1 MKANKKVSKLLSPNT
16 KIYLLILGIFTFV
29 IALFN
34 PILGVLA
41 LVVLLFLIYYNWIS
55 NHERSKKW
63 QDYIETLSGDID
75 SAARYAIL
83 NLPFPLTLLNLDGKV
98 TWYNSK
104 FSMLFPDTRLLG
116 KKIDELVSALNLD
129 KLTESDSDYTDVKL
143 GEKYYRIHHNIV
155 EVDKDS
161 KDDRFIVML
170 YWVDITEYN
179 KLKELYNDESAIV
192 AFVQIDNYEDVL
204 KSTKEEKRMFVLA
217 EIDKKVNLWASR
229 MNAVMKKY
237 QKDKYLVILENKFL
251 ENMEAKRFAILDDI
265 REIDLGNKTPV
276 TLSIGVGSTGRN
288 LSKLEEYAFSA
299 LELALSRGGDQAVV
313 RVSGEFEFYGGKTK
327 AVEKRNRVKARVI
340 AHGLRP
346 LIDESPKV
354 LIMGHKYPDMD
365 CFGAAIGVYRAV
377 VNRGKDAYI
386 VLNQV
391 NEAIF
396 SIFELFSDNDD
407 YKFISSDEALE
418 MATDR
423 DLLVVVD
430 THRPSF
436 TECPELL
443 DKTERIVL
451 FDHHRMGTEQI
462 EKVVLRYTEPYAS
475 STCEL
480 VTEILQYIDNKH
492 KIDKI
497 EAEALLAGITV
508 DTKNFSF
515 KTGVRTFEAA
525 SFLRR
530 LGADTTIVKQL
541 FQDDIETFIARSN
554 LVSTAQMYNESIAIA
569 ICPPEIDNPQLV
581 AAQGADELLNI
592 RGIVAS
598 FVIGQKN
605 ENLIFISGRS
615 LGDIN
620 VQLIME
626 KLGGGGHLA
635 VAGAQLSDVTIEE
648 AKEKLVLA
656 INEFFDE
663 EEQK

>member
-1 MKANKKVSKLLSPNT
+1 VKSGKRVSKLLAPNT
-16 KIYLLILGIFTFV
+16 RIYLAIIAIFTLV

-34 PILGVLA
+34 YYLGILA
-41 LVVLLFLIYYNWIS
+41 LIVLLFLIYYNWIS

-63 QDYIETLSGDID
+63 EDYIETLSTEID

-98 TWYNSK
+98 TWYNSS
-104 FSMLFPDTRLLG
+104 FTDLFPDTRLLG
-116 KKIDELVSALNLD
+116 KDIHELVSSFSLER
-129 KLTESDSDYTDVKL
+129 LTSEENGYQDTKL
-143 GEKYYRIHHNIV
+143 GERYYRIYFNIV
-155 EVDKDS
+155 EVNKDS
-161 KDDRFIVML
+161 KDNRYIVML
-170 YWVDITEYN
+170 YWIDITDYT
-179 KLKELYNDESAIV
+179 KLKEMYNDEKTIVAIV
-192 AFVQIDNYEDVL
+192 QVDNYEDVL

-217 EIDKKVNLWASR
+217 EIDRKINLWASR

-237 QKDKYLVILENKFL
+237 QKDRYMLVFENKFL
-251 ENMEAKRFAILDDI
+251 ENLEQKRFAILDDM
-265 REIDLGNKTPV
+265 REIDLGNKAPV
-276 TLSIGVGSTGRN
+276 TLSIGVGSLGRN

-313 RVSGEFEFYGGKTK
+313 RMKGDFKFYGGKTK

-346 LIDESPKV
+346 LIDDSPKV
-354 LIMGHKYPDMD
+354 FIMGHRYPDMD
-365 CFGAAIGVYRAV
+365 CFGAAIGMYRAV

-391 NEAIF
+391 NDAIF
-396 SIFELFSDNDD
+396 SVFEMFADNED
-407 YKFISSDEALE
+407 YKFINDEEAME
-418 MATDR
+418 MITDK

-436 TECPELL
+436 TECPGLL
-443 DKTERIVL
+443 EETDRVVL
-451 FDHHRMGTEQI
+451 IDHHRVGTEQI

-480 VTEILQYIDNKH
+480 VAEILQYIDNKQ

-497 EAEALLAGITV
+497 EAEAMLAGIAV

-515 KTGVRTFEAA
+515 KTGVRTFDAA

-541 FQDDIETFIARSN
+541 FQDDIETFVAKSN
-554 LVSTAQMYNESIAIA
+554 IVSTASMFKDSVAIA
-569 ICPPEIDNPQLV
+569 LCPRDIDNPQLV

-592 RGIVAS
+592 RGITAS
-598 FVIGQKN
+598 FVIGQKD
-605 ENLIFISGRS
+605 EDLIFISGRS

-626 KLGGGGHLA
+626 KLGGGGHLE
-635 VAGAQLSDVTIEE
+635 VAGAQLTGVTIQE
-648 AKEKLVLA
+648 AKEKLEEA
-656 INEFFDE
+656 ITEFFEKE
-663 EEQK
+663 E

>member
-1 MKANKKVSKLLSPNT
+1 MKSGKKVNKLLAPNT
-16 KIYLLILGIFTFV
+16 RIYLTILAIFTFV
-29 IALFN
+29 IALFHLY
-34 PILGVLA
+34 LGIVA
-41 LVVLLFLIYYNWIS
+41 AIVWVFLIYYNWIS

-63 QDYIETLSGDID
+63 EDYIESLSGEID

-98 TWYNSK
+98 TWYNSS
-104 FSMLFPDTRLLG
+104 FTDLFPDTRLLG
-116 KKIDELVSALNLD
+116 KDIHELVSSFSLE
-129 KLTESDSDYTDVKL
+129 KLTSEENGYSDTKL
-143 GEKYYRIHHNIV
+143 GERYYRIFYNIV
-155 EVDKDS
+155 EVNKES
-161 KDDRFIVML
+161 KEDRFIVML
-170 YWVDITEYN
+170 YWVDITEYT
-179 KLKELYNDESAIV
+179 KLKELYSDERSIVAIV
-192 AFVQIDNYEDVL
+192 QVDNYEDVL
-204 KSTKEEKRMFVLA
+204 KGTKEEKRMFVLS
-217 EIDKKVNLWASR
+217 EIDRKVNLWASR

-237 QKDKYLVILENKFL
+237 QKDRYLIIFENKFL
-251 ENMEAKRFAILDDI
+251 ENLEAKRFAILDDI

-276 TLSIGVGSTGRN
+276 TLSIGVGSLGRN

-313 RVSGEFEFYGGKTK
+313 RMKGDFKFYGGKTK

-346 LIDESPKV
+346 LIDDSPKV
-354 LIMGHKYPDMD
+354 FIMGHRYPDMD
-365 CFGAAIGVYRAV
+365 CFGAAIGMYRAV
-377 VNRGKDAYI
+377 VNRGKDTYI

-391 NEAIF
+391 NDAIF
-396 SIFELFSDNDD
+396 SVFEMFADNDE
-407 YKFISSDEALE
+407 YKFIGDEEALE
-418 MATDR
+418 MITDK

-436 TECPELL
+436 TECPALL
-443 DKTERIVL
+443 EKTDRVVL
-451 FDHHRMGTEQI
+451 IDHHRVGTEQI

-480 VTEILQYIDNKH
+480 VAEILQYIDNKQ

-497 EAEALLAGITV
+497 EAEAMLAGIAV

-530 LGADTTIVKQL
+530 LGADTTLVKQL
-541 FQDDIETFIARSN
+541 FQDDIGTFVAKSN
-554 LVSTAQMYNESIAIA
+554 IVSTASMYKDSIAIA
-569 ICPPEIDNPQLV
+569 VCPKELTNPQLV

-592 RGIVAS
+592 RGINAS
-598 FVIGQKN
+598 FVIGQKD
-605 ENLIFISGRS
+605 EDMIFISGRS

-626 KLGGGGHLA
+626 KLGGGGHLE
-635 VAGAQLSDVTIEE
+635 VAGAQLTNVTIEE
-648 AKEKLVLA
+648 AKEKLESV
-656 INEFFDE
+656 IDEFFE
-663 EEQK
+663 EEE

>member
-1 MKANKKVSKLLSPNT
+1 MKSGRKVNKLLAPNT
-16 KIYLLILGIFTFV
+16 RIYLMILAIFALV
-29 IALFN
+29 IALFHVY
-34 PILGVLA
+34 LGIIAAIVWVF
-41 LVVLLFLIYYNWIS
+41 LVYYNWIS

-63 QDYIETLSGDID
+63 EDYIESLSGEID

-98 TWYNSK
+98 TWYNSS
-104 FSMLFPDTRLLG
+104 FTELFPDTRLLG
-116 KKIDELVSALNLD
+116 KDIHDLVSSFSLE
-129 KLTESDSDYTDVKL
+129 KLTSEENGYSDTKL
-143 GEKYYRIHHNIV
+143 GERYYRIFYNIV
-155 EVDKDS
+155 EVNKES

-170 YWVDITEYN
+170 YWVDITEYT
-179 KLKELYNDESAIV
+179 KLKELYSDERSIVAIV
-192 AFVQIDNYEDVL
+192 QVDNLEDVL
-204 KSTKEEKRMFVLA
+204 KSTKEEKRMFVLS
-217 EIDKKVNLWASR
+217 EIDRKVNLWASR

-237 QKDKYLVILENKFL
+237 QKDRYLIVFENKFL
-251 ENMEAKRFAILDDI
+251 ENLEAKRFAILDDM

-276 TLSIGVGSTGRN
+276 TLSIGVGSLGRN

-313 RVSGEFEFYGGKTK
+313 RMKGDFKFYGGKTK

-346 LIDESPKV
+346 LIDDSPKV
-354 LIMGHKYPDMD
+354 FIMGHKYPDMD
-365 CFGAAIGVYRAV
+365 CFGAAIGMYRAV

-391 NEAIF
+391 NDAIF
-396 SIFELFSDNDD
+396 SVFELFADNDE
-407 YKFISSDEALE
+407 YKFIGDEEALE
-418 MATDR
+418 MITDK

-436 TECPELL
+436 TECPPLL
-443 DKTERIVL
+443 EKTDRVVL
-451 FDHHRMGTEQI
+451 IDHHRVGTEQI

-480 VTEILQYIDNKH
+480 VSEILQYIDNKQ

-497 EAEALLAGITV
+497 EAEAMLAGIAV

-515 KTGVRTFEAA
+515 KTGVRTFDAA

-530 LGADTTIVKQL
+530 LGADTTLVKQL
-541 FQDDIETFIARSN
+541 FQDDIGTFVAKSN
-554 LVSTAQMYNESIAIA
+554 IVSTASMYKDSIAIA
-569 ICPPEIDNPQLV
+569 VCPKDLSNPQLV

-592 RGIVAS
+592 RGINAS
-598 FVIGQKN
+598 FVIGQKD
-605 ENLIFISGRS
+605 EDLIFISGRS

-626 KLGGGGHLA
+626 KLGGGGHLE
-635 VAGAQLSDVTIEE
+635 VAGAQLTGVTMKE
-648 AKEKLVLA
+648 AREKLEAA
-656 INEFFDE
+656 IDEFFE
-663 EEQK
+663 EEE

>member
-1 MKANKKVSKLLSPNT
+1 MQTNRKVSKLLSINT
-16 KIYLLILGIFTFV
+16 KLYLIIIAIFAMIIGFFNLYLGG
-29 IALFN
+29 LS
-34 PILGVLA
+34 G
-41 LVVLLFLIYYNWIS
+41 VVLLFLIYYNWIS
-55 NHERSKKW
+55 SHERSKKW
-63 QDYIETLSGDID
+63 QKYIETLSADID

-104 FSMLFPDTRLLG
+104 FSDLFPDTRLLG
-116 KKIDELVSALNLD
+116 KNLVELVSSLSLD
-129 KLTESDSDYTDVKL
+129 KLIDSEIEYIEVKL
-143 GEKYYRIHHNIV
+143 GEKTYRVHYNMV
-155 EVDKDS
+155 QVDKKS
-161 KDDRFIVML
+161 KEDNFIVML

-179 KLKELYNDESAIV
+179 KLKELYNDERPTIAMI
-192 AFVQIDNYEDVL
+192 QIDNYEEVL

-217 EIDKKVNLWASR
+217 EIDKKVTLWASR

-237 QKDKYLVILENKFL
+237 QKDKYIVIFENKFL
-251 ENMEAKRFAILDDI
+251 ENVEAKRFAILDDV
-265 REIDLGNKTPV
+265 REINLGNKASV
-276 TLSIGVGSTGRN
+276 TLSIGVGSSGRN
-288 LSKLEEYAFSA
+288 LNKLEEYSFSA

-313 RVSGEFEFYGGKTK
+313 RVNGEFKFYGGKTK

-354 LIMGHKYPDMD
+354 LIMGHSNPDMD
-365 CFGAAIGVYRAV
+365 SFGAAVGIYRAV

-396 SIFELFSDNDD
+396 SVYELFVDNEE
-407 YKFISSDEALE
+407 YKFISSEEALE
-418 MATDR
+418 MISDR
-423 DLLVVVD
+423 DLLIVVD

-436 TECPELL
+436 TECPELIEE
-443 DKTERIVL
+443 TSRVVVI
-451 FDHHRMGTEQI
+451 DHHRVGAEQI
-462 EKVVLRYTEPYAS
+462 ENVSLRYTEPYAS
-475 STCEL
+475 STSEL
-480 VTEILQYIDNKH
+480 VTEILQYIDSKH

-515 KTGVRTFEAA
+515 QTGVRTFEAA

-530 LGADTTIVKQL
+530 LGADTTTVKQL
-541 FQDDIETFIARSN
+541 FQDDLETFIARSN
-554 LVSTAQMYNESIAIA
+554 LVSTAQMFNEFTSVA
-569 ICPPEIDNPQLV
+569 ICPDDTENPQLV

-592 RGIVAS
+592 RGITAS
-598 FVIGQKN
+598 FVIGRSN
-605 ENLIFISGRS
+605 ENTIFISGRS

-626 KLGGGGHLA
+626 KLGGGGHLT
-635 VAGAQLSDVTIEE
+635 VAGAQLTDVTIEE
-648 AKEKLVLA
+648 AKEKLYLVLD
-656 INEFFDE
+656 EFFKKED
-663 EEQK
+663 

>member
-1 MKANKKVSKLLSPNT
+1 MKTNRRVTKLLAPNT
-16 KIYLLILGIFTFV
+16 RIYLAILAIFTIV
-29 IALFN
+29 IALFHVY
-34 PILGVLA
+34 LGIIAGIVWIF
-41 LVVLLFLIYYNWIS
+41 LVYYNWIS

-63 QDYIETLSGDID
+63 EDYIESLSTEID

-98 TWYNSK
+98 TWYNSS
-104 FSMLFPDTRLLG
+104 FTELFPDTRLLG
-116 KKIDELVSALNLD
+116 KDIHDLVSSFSLE
-129 KLTESDSDYTDVKL
+129 KLTSEENGYSDTKL
-143 GEKYYRIHHNIV
+143 GERYYRIFYNIV
-155 EVDKDS
+155 EINKES
-161 KDDRFIVML
+161 KDNRFIVML
-170 YWVDITEYN
+170 YWVDITDYT
-179 KLKELYNDESAIV
+179 KLKELYSDTRSIVAIV
-192 AFVQIDNYEDVL
+192 QVDNYEDVL
-204 KSTKEEKRMFVLA
+204 KSTKEEKRMFVLS
-217 EIDKKVNLWASR
+217 EIDRKVNLWASR

-237 QKDKYLVILENKFL
+237 QKDRYLIIFENKFL
-251 ENMEAKRFAILDDI
+251 ENLEAKRFAILDDM

-276 TLSIGVGSTGRN
+276 TLSIGVGSLGRN

-313 RVSGEFEFYGGKTK
+313 RMKGDFKFYGGKTK

-346 LIDESPKV
+346 LIDDSPKV
-354 LIMGHKYPDMD
+354 FIMGHKYPDMD
-365 CFGAAIGVYRAV
+365 CFGAAIGMYRAV

-391 NEAIF
+391 NDAIF
-396 SIFELFSDNDD
+396 SVFELFADNEE
-407 YKFISSDEALE
+407 YKFIGDEEALE
-418 MATDR
+418 MITDK

-443 DKTERIVL
+443 DKTERVVL
-451 FDHHRMGTEQI
+451 IDHHRVGTEQI

-480 VTEILQYIDNKH
+480 VSEILQYIDNKQ

-497 EAEALLAGITV
+497 EAEAMLAGIAV

-515 KTGVRTFEAA
+515 KTGVRTFDAA

-530 LGADTTIVKQL
+530 LGADTTLVKQL
-541 FQDDIETFIARSN
+541 FQDDIETFVAKSN
-554 LVSTAQMYNESIAIA
+554 IVSTASMYKDSIAIA
-569 ICPPEIDNPQLV
+569 VCPNELSNPQLV

-592 RGIVAS
+592 RGITAS
-598 FVIGQKN
+598 FVIGQKD
-605 ENLIFISGRS
+605 EDLIFISGRS

-626 KLGGGGHLA
+626 KLGGGGHLE
-635 VAGAQLSDVTIEE
+635 VAGAQLTNVTIEE
-648 AKEKLVLA
+648 AKKKLEEV
-656 INEFFDE
+656 IDEFFE
-663 EEQK
+663 EEE

>member
-1 MKANKKVSKLLSPNT
+1 MKSGKRVSKLLAPNT
-16 KIYLLILGIFTFV
+16 RIYLAIIAIFTLV

-34 PILGVLA
+34 YYLGILGLI
-41 LVVLLFLIYYNWIS
+41 VLLFLIYYNWIS

-63 QDYIETLSGDID
+63 EDYIETLSTEID

-98 TWYNSK
+98 TWYNSS
-104 FSMLFPDTRLLG
+104 FTDLFPDTRLLG
-116 KKIDELVSALNLD
+116 KDIHELVSSFSLE
-129 KLTESDSDYTDVKL
+129 KLTSEENGYQDTKL
-143 GEKYYRIHHNIV
+143 GERYYRIFFNIV
-155 EVDKDS
+155 EINKDS
-161 KDDRFIVML
+161 KDNRFIVML
-170 YWVDITEYN
+170 YWIDITDYT
-179 KLKELYNDESAIV
+179 KLKEMYNDEKAIV
-192 AFVQIDNYEDVL
+192 AIVQVDNYEDVL

-217 EIDKKVNLWASR
+217 EIDRKINLWASR

-237 QKDKYLVILENKFL
+237 QKDRYMLVFENKFL
-251 ENMEAKRFAILDDI
+251 ENLEQKRFAILDDM
-265 REIDLGNKTPV
+265 REIDLGNKAPV
-276 TLSIGVGSTGRN
+276 TLSIGVGSLGRN

-313 RVSGEFEFYGGKTK
+313 RMKGDFKFYGGKTK

-346 LIDESPKV
+346 LIDDSPKV
-354 LIMGHKYPDMD
+354 FIMGHRYPDMD
-365 CFGAAIGVYRAV
+365 CFGAAIGMYKAV

-391 NEAIF
+391 NDAIF
-396 SIFELFSDNDD
+396 SVFEMFADNED
-407 YKFISSDEALE
+407 YKFINDEEAME
-418 MATDR
+418 MITDK

-436 TECPELL
+436 TECPQLL
-443 DKTERIVL
+443 EETDRVVL
-451 FDHHRMGTEQI
+451 IDHHRVGTEQI

-480 VTEILQYIDNKH
+480 VAEILQYIDNKH

-497 EAEALLAGITV
+497 EAEAMLAGIAV

-515 KTGVRTFEAA
+515 KTGVRTFDAA

-541 FQDDIETFIARSN
+541 FQDDIETFVAKSN
-554 LVSTAQMYNESIAIA
+554 IVSTASMFKDTIAIA
-569 ICPPEIDNPQLV
+569 LCPTEIENPQLV

-592 RGIVAS
+592 RGITAS
-598 FVIGQKN
+598 FVIGQKD
-605 ENLIFISGRS
+605 EEMIFISGRS

-626 KLGGGGHLA
+626 KLGGGGHLE
-635 VAGAQLSDVTIEE
+635 VAGAQLTGVTIQE
-648 AKEKLVLA
+648 AKEKLEEA
-656 INEFFDE
+656 ISEFFE
-663 EEQK
+663 EEE

>member
-1 MKANKKVSKLLSPNT
+1 MKSGKKVNKLLAPNT
-16 KIYLLILGIFTFV
+16 RIYLTILAIFTFV
-29 IALFN
+29 IALFHLY
-34 PILGVLA
+34 LGIVA
-41 LVVLLFLIYYNWIS
+41 AVVWVFLVYYNWIS

-63 QDYIETLSGDID
+63 EDYIESLSGEID

-98 TWYNSK
+98 TWYNSS
-104 FSMLFPDTRLLG
+104 FTDLFPDTRLLG
-116 KKIDELVSALNLD
+116 KDIHELVSSFSLE
-129 KLTESDSDYTDVKL
+129 KLTSEENGYSDTKL
-143 GEKYYRIHHNIV
+143 GERYYRIFYNIV
-155 EVDKDS
+155 EVNKES
-161 KDDRFIVML
+161 KEDRFIVML
-170 YWVDITEYN
+170 YWVDITEYT
-179 KLKELYNDESAIV
+179 KLKELYSDERSIVAIV
-192 AFVQIDNYEDVL
+192 QVDNYEDVL
-204 KSTKEEKRMFVLA
+204 KGTKEEKRMFVLS
-217 EIDKKVNLWASR
+217 EIDRKVNLWASR

-237 QKDKYLVILENKFL
+237 QKDRYLIIFENKFL
-251 ENMEAKRFAILDDI
+251 ENLEAKRFAILDDI

-276 TLSIGVGSTGRN
+276 TLSIGVGSLGRN

-313 RVSGEFEFYGGKTK
+313 RMKGDFKFYGGKTK

-346 LIDESPKV
+346 LIDDSPKV
-354 LIMGHKYPDMD
+354 FIMGHRYPDMD
-365 CFGAAIGVYRAV
+365 CFGAAVGMYRAV
-377 VNRGKDAYI
+377 VNRGKDTYI

-391 NEAIF
+391 NDAIF
-396 SIFELFSDNDD
+396 SVFEMFADNDE
-407 YKFISSDEALE
+407 YKFIGDEEALE
-418 MATDR
+418 MITDK

-436 TECPELL
+436 TECPALL
-443 DKTERIVL
+443 EKTDRVVL
-451 FDHHRMGTEQI
+451 IDHHRVGTEQI

-480 VTEILQYIDNKH
+480 VAEILQYIDNKQ

-497 EAEALLAGITV
+497 EAEAMLAGIAV

-530 LGADTTIVKQL
+530 LGADTTLVKQL
-541 FQDDIETFIARSN
+541 FQDDIGTFVAKSN
-554 LVSTAQMYNESIAIA
+554 IVSTASMYRDSIAIA
-569 ICPPEIDNPQLV
+569 VCPKELTNPQLV

-592 RGIVAS
+592 RGINAS
-598 FVIGQKN
+598 FVIGQKD
-605 ENLIFISGRS
+605 EDMIFISGRS

-626 KLGGGGHLA
+626 KLGGGGHLE
-635 VAGAQLSDVTIEE
+635 VAGAQLTNVTIEE
-648 AKEKLVLA
+648 AKEKLESV
-656 INEFFDE
+656 IDEFFE
-663 EEQK
+663 EEE

>member
-1 MKANKKVSKLLSPNT
+1 MKSGKRVSKLLAPNT
-16 KIYLLILGIFTFV
+16 RIYLAIIAIFTLV

-34 PILGVLA
+34 YYLGILA
-41 LVVLLFLIYYNWIS
+41 LIVLLFLIYYNWIS

-63 QDYIETLSGDID
+63 EDYIETLSTEID

-98 TWYNSK
+98 TWYNSS
-104 FSMLFPDTRLLG
+104 FTDLFPDTRLLG
-116 KKIDELVSALNLD
+116 KDIHELVSSFSLER
-129 KLTESDSDYTDVKL
+129 LTSEENGYQDTKL
-143 GEKYYRIHHNIV
+143 GERYYRIYFNIV
-155 EVDKDS
+155 EVNKDS
-161 KDDRFIVML
+161 KDNRYIVML
-170 YWVDITEYN
+170 YWIDITDYT
-179 KLKELYNDESAIV
+179 KLKEMYNDEKTIVAIV
-192 AFVQIDNYEDVL
+192 QVDNYEDVL

-217 EIDKKVNLWASR
+217 EIDRKINLWASR

-237 QKDKYLVILENKFL
+237 QKDRYMLVFENKFL
-251 ENMEAKRFAILDDI
+251 ENLEQKRFAILDDM
-265 REIDLGNKTPV
+265 REIDLGNKAPV
-276 TLSIGVGSTGRN
+276 TLSIGVGSLGRN

-313 RVSGEFEFYGGKTK
+313 RMKGDFKFYGGKTK

-346 LIDESPKV
+346 LIDDSPKV
-354 LIMGHKYPDMD
+354 FIMGHRYPDMD
-365 CFGAAIGVYRAV
+365 CFGAAIGMYRAV

-391 NEAIF
+391 NDAIF
-396 SIFELFSDNDD
+396 SVFEMFADNED
-407 YKFISSDEALE
+407 YKFINDEEAME
-418 MATDR
+418 MITDK

-436 TECPELL
+436 TECPGLL
-443 DKTERIVL
+443 EETDRVVL
-451 FDHHRMGTEQI
+451 IDHHRVGTEQI

-480 VTEILQYIDNKH
+480 VAEILQYIDNKQ

-497 EAEALLAGITV
+497 EAEAMLAGIAV

-515 KTGVRTFEAA
+515 KTGVRTFDAA

-541 FQDDIETFIARSN
+541 FQDDIETFVAKSN
-554 LVSTAQMYNESIAIA
+554 IVSTASMFKDSVAIA
-569 ICPPEIDNPQLV
+569 LCPRDIDNPQLV

-592 RGIVAS
+592 RGITAS
-598 FVIGQKN
+598 FVIGQKD
-605 ENLIFISGRS
+605 EDLIFISGRS

-626 KLGGGGHLA
+626 KLGGGGHLE
-635 VAGAQLSDVTIEE
+635 VAGAQLTGVTIQE
-648 AKEKLVLA
+648 AKEKLEEA
-656 INEFFDE
+656 ITEFFEKE
-663 EEQK
+663 E

>member
-1 MKANKKVSKLLSPNT
+1 MKSSKRVSKLFAPNT
-16 KIYLLILGIFTFV
+16 RIYLIIIAIFSLV
-29 IALFN
+29 IALYS
-34 PILGVLA
+34 PYLGIIA
-41 LVVLLFLIYYNWIS
+41 AVVFLFLIYYNWIS

-63 QDYIETLSGDID
+63 EDYIETLSSEID

-98 TWYNSK
+98 TWYNSS
-104 FSMLFPDTRLLG
+104 FTELFPDTRLLG
-116 KKIDELVSALNLD
+116 KDIHDLVSSFSLE
-129 KLTESDSDYTDVKL
+129 KLTGEETGYQDTKL
-143 GEKYYRIHHNIV
+143 GERYYRIYYNIV
-155 EVDKDS
+155 EVNKDS
-161 KDDRFIVML
+161 KDNRYIVML
-170 YWVDITEYN
+170 YWVDITDYT
-179 KLKELYNDESAIV
+179 KLKELYSDERAIV
-192 AFVQIDNYEDVL
+192 AIVQVDNYEDVL

-217 EIDKKVNLWASR
+217 EIDRKVNVWATR

-237 QKDKYLVILENKFL
+237 QKDRYMLVFENKFL
-251 ENMEAKRFAILDDI
+251 ENLEAKRFAILDDV

-276 TLSIGVGSTGRN
+276 TLSIGVGSLGRN

-313 RVSGEFEFYGGKTK
+313 RMKGDFKFYGGKTK

-346 LIDESPKV
+346 LIDDSPKV
-354 LIMGHKYPDMD
+354 FIMGHKNPDMD
-365 CFGAAIGVYRAV
+365 CFGAAIGMYRAV

-396 SIFELFSDNDD
+396 SVFEMFADNED
-407 YKFISSDEALE
+407 YKFINDEEAIE
-418 MATDR
+418 MITDQ

-436 TECPELL
+436 TEYPILL
-443 DKTERIVL
+443 EKTDRVVL
-451 FDHHRMGTEQI
+451 IDHHRMGTEQI
-462 EKVVLRYTEPYAS
+462 ENAVLRYTEPYAS

-480 VTEILQYIDNKH
+480 VAEILQYIDNKQ

-497 EAEALLAGITV
+497 EAEAMLAGIAV

-515 KTGVRTFEAA
+515 KTGVRTFDAA

-530 LGADTTIVKQL
+530 LGADTTMVKQL
-541 FQDDIETFIARSN
+541 FQDDIGTFVAKSN
-554 LVSTAQMYNESIAIA
+554 IVSTASMFRENIAIA
-569 ICPPEIDNPQLV
+569 ICPSDIDNPQLV

-592 RGIVAS
+592 RGITAS
-598 FVIGQKN
+598 FVIGQKG
-605 ENLIFISGRS
+605 EDMIFISGRS

-626 KLGGGGHLA
+626 KLGGGGHLE
-635 VAGAQLSDVTIEE
+635 VAGAQLRDVTIEE
-648 AKEKLVLA
+648 ARLKLEEA
-656 INEFFDE
+656 INEFFE
-663 EEQK
+663 EEE